1 MNSSTYFFLH
11 RYPTREQ
18 YTTIVNGILN
28 HLKIERDPK
37 TSVSK
42 SQK

>member
-1 MNSSTYFFLH
+1 MNSFTFFFLH
-11 RYPTREQ
+11 RYLTREQ

-28 HLKIERDPK
+28 RLKIERDPK

-42 SQK
+42 SEK